1 MNLRIVG
8 MDVFY
13 SIKSWWRSRGT
24 VFWSLLFPIMLIL
37 IFGAIFSN
45 TGSTTYSVYVQDL
58 DHSSASTQLLDTMN
72 KTGVLKITMVGDSE
86 NVTKYI
92 KDNNIVSFLV
102 IPSGLGEQINQS
114 FIDTNAKMNLTYYYD
129 PTETSTTA
137 VVRSVISNI
146 LQTMN
151 KVMSHGQDIIGLS
164 TQSTITEKFNYIDF
178 FVPGMI
184 GFTIMQQ
191 AIYGSIER
199 NTKYVRTG
207 FCASY

>member
-1 MNLRIVG
+1 MNYRIVG

-13 SIKSWWRSRGT
+13 SIKSWWRSKGT

-45 TGSTTYSVYVQDL
+45 TGNANYSLYIQDL
-58 DHSSASTQLLDTMN
+58 DHSAMSSQLLKIIND
-72 KTGVLKITMVGDSE
+72 TGVLKLTMVSDSE
-86 NVTKYI
+86 NATDYI
-92 KDNNIVSFLV
+92 KTNNIQCFLV
-102 IPSGLGEQINQS
+102 IPKGYQQRINQS
-114 FIDTNAKMNLTYYYD
+114 FVNPASTVNLTFYYD
-129 PTETSTTA
+129 PSQSTSTE

-151 KVMSHGQDIIGLS
+151 MRMSNGRNIVGLS
-164 TQSTITEKFNYIDF
+164 TQSSITNNFNYIDF
-178 FVPGMI
+178 FVPGII

-199 NTKYVRTG
+199 NTKYRKDG
-207 FCASY
+207 YCGSC